1 MPIKRKLAKEFDTW
15 KRIVSLG
22 RDAVRLIQYPLSD
35 QGWENLISKEL
46 EIDIETSI
54 RIFEE
59 LVTEGILIFTRM
71 RAKRA
76 IYINDRTP
84 EFKRY
89 MWSGD
94 LKYVRNET

>member
-1 MPIKRKLAKEFDTW
+1 MPIKRKLAKQFETW
-15 KRIVSLG
+15 DIIVSMS
-22 RDAVRLIQYPLSD
+22 RDSVRKIQQPLTN
-35 QGWENLISKEL
+35 QGWTNLISREL
-46 EIDIETSI
+46 EIDIETST

-59 LVTEGILIFTRM
+59 LIIKGILIFTRM
-71 RAKRA
+71 RGKKA

-94 LKYVRNET
+94 LTT

>member
-22 RDAVRLIQYPLSD
+22 RDAVRLIQHPLSD

-46 EIDIETSI
+46 EIDIETSTHV
-54 RIFEE
+54 FED
-59 LVTEGILIFTRM
+59 LVTEGVLIFTRTH
-71 RAKRA
+71 AKRA

-84 EFKRY
+84 EFKKY

-94 LKYVRNET
+94 ILK

>member
-1 MPIKRKLAKEFDTW
+1 MPIKRKLVKEFDTW

-22 RDAVRLIQYPLSD
+22 KDAVRFIQYPLSD
-35 QGWENLISKEL
+35 QGWKNLISKEL

-71 RAKRA
+71 RVNRP

-94 LKYVRNET
+94 LKYV

>member
-15 KRIVSLG
+15 KRIISLG
-22 RDAVRLIQYPLSD
+22 RDAVRLIQQPLSD
-35 QGWENLISKEL
+35 QGWKSLISKEL
-46 EIDIETSI
+46 EIDIETCT
-54 RIFEE
+54 RIFED

-71 RAKRA
+71 HAKRA

-84 EFKRY
+84 EFKKY

-94 LKYVRNET
+94 LIK

>member
-1 MPIKRKLAKEFDTW
+1 MPIKRKLAKEFDTQ

-22 RDAVRLIQYPLSD
+22 RDAVRRIQQPLSD
-35 QGWENLISKEL
+35 QGWKSLISKEL
-46 EIDIETSI
+46 EIDIETSTS
-54 RIFEE
+54 IFED

-71 RAKRA
+71 HAKRA

-84 EFKRY
+84 EFKKY

-94 LKYVRNET
+94 ILK

>member
-1 MPIKRKLAKEFDTW
+1 MPIKRKLAKEFNTW
-15 KRIVSLG
+15 NRIIFMA
-22 RDAVRLIQYPLSD
+22 RDSVRIIQQPLTD
-35 QGWENLISKEL
+35 QGWKNLISKEL
-46 EIDIETSI
+46 EIDIETST

-59 LVTEGILIFTRM
+59 LVEKGVLIFTRT
-71 RAKRA
+71 RANRA

-94 LKYVRNET
+94 LEYV